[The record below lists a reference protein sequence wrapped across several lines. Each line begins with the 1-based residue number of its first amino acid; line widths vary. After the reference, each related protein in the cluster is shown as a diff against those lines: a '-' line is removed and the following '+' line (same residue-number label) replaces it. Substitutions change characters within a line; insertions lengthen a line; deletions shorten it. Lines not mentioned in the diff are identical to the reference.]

1 MEKGVL
7 IAFSEIGL
15 RSKNVRKQMIK
26 LLVRNILNGL
36 KWKKI
41 DINEIKILWDRI
53 IIIAN
58 NNLEIAKIIS
68 KIPGVRYAAPI
79 YLIKTSNLEEI
90 IEEIS
95 NETYLKVSD
104 KKFKVETKRRYKEL
118 ELNSMQISS
127 LIGKKILEKC
137 LEKNI
142 NTKVDLKNPDI
153 LVEVEIDKEYSLYYF
168 ERFEGYGGY
177 PIGAQTPLVSL
188 FSGGTDSCVATWL
201 MMNRG
206 CKIYPIFIDQSP
218 FMGCCNID
226 RAIKVFQALRDYV
239 LYPDM
244 ELAIVKVGKIM
255 EKIIKNSI
263 PKNICLHCK
272 RTMYKIAEKY
282 SEKVGAKG
290 IVTGESV
297 GQVASQTIDNLYVIS
312 QSINLPIY
320 RPLAGMSKEMIHEFA
335 KKIGI
340 YDIAAIDIGYC
351 DILPEHPTTKG
362 KINEIIEEE
371 KKMDLDK
378 EIEEVFQQITYYK
391 AP

>member
-15 RSKNVRKQMIK
+15 RSEPVRKQMIK
-26 LLVRNILNGL
+26 LLARNILNGI
-36 KWKKI
+36 KWKKMKV
-41 DINEIKILWDRI
+41 DKIKALWDRI
-53 IIIAN
+53 IIITN
-58 NNLEIAKIIS
+58 DNLEIAKIIS

-79 YLIKTSNLEEI
+79 YLIQTNNIEEI
-90 IEEIS
+90 IEKIS
-95 NETYLKVSD
+95 NEAYLKVSE

-118 ELNSMQISS
+118 KLNSMQISS
-127 LIGKKILEKC
+127 LIGKRILDLC

-142 NTKVDLKNPDI
+142 NTKVDLENPDI
-153 LVEVEIDKEYSLYYF
+153 KIEVEIDKEYSLYYF

-188 FSGGTDSCVATWL
+188 FSGGTDSGVAAWL

-218 FMGCCNID
+218 FMGCCYID
-226 RAIKVFQALRDYV
+226 RTIEVFKILRDYV
-239 LYPDM
+239 LYPNM
-244 ELAIVKVGKIM
+244 ELAIVKAGKIM
-255 EKIIKNSI
+255 EKIVKNSA

-272 RTMYKIAEKY
+272 RAMYKIAEKY
-282 SEKVGAKG
+282 SEKIGAKG

-297 GQVASQTIDNLYVIS
+297 GQVASQTIDNLYIIS
-312 QSINLPIY
+312 QSISIPIY

-340 YDIAAIDIGYC
+340 YDIAAVDLGYC
-351 DILPEHPTTKG
+351 DILPEHPTIKG
-362 KINEIIEEE
+362 KMDEILEEE
-371 KKMDLDK
+371 KTMDLDK
-378 EIEEVFQQITYYK
+378 EIEEAFQKITYYK